1 MRKAWARVVP
11 ILVMVLLPLAAPA
24 VAQNEDAPTS
34 DGTVRVRGSL
44 RCPTLANPGG
54 LPMECVGRPFD
65 FGETL
70 SRDWAGFRT
79 ELIRLGITPTAS
91 YVAQFLGN
99 PSGGQSTGF
108 TYAGTFELLV
118 HWDIGKLLPVG
129 GLSLVVGTGW
139 STGRSLSADEIGNIF
154 TVQSAYTAVDGG
166 TNSLTLGP
174 LYLHQRLLDDRL
186 MLAVGRLAPAE
197 TFATMPVLN
206 NYVNGGISATPGSL
220 ETDIPSFATYPPGM
234 QWGAQAVYR
243 LTPALQVEAGVFN
256 ASRRSAAGA
265 DGGADFSLGGDHTGV
280 LSVVQATYLINRAGT
295 SAGLPGLYSV
305 GGMYDSSRFS
315 RVSGSGGTTQ
325 GNTAV
330 YAMFQQMVYRE
341 GGPGSDQGLTL
352 WGEVAVAPRSSVSPL
367 PLFVGGG
374 VSYQGLIPGR
384 GPDIASLGVIGG
396 ALSHDLPGTTAET
409 VVEMN
414 YQLILPGGLSIM
426 PDLQYII
433 RPGGVRAVGNAL
445 VLGAQVTISF

>member
-1 MRKAWARVVP
+1 
-11 ILVMVLLPLAAPA
+11 
-24 VAQNEDAPTS
+24 
-34 DGTVRVRGSL
+34 
-44 RCPTLANPGG
+44 
-54 LPMECVGRPFD
+54 MECVGRPFD

-154 TVQSAYTAVDGG
+154 AVQSAYTAVDGG

-220 ETDIPSFATYPPGM
+220 ETDIPSFAAYPPGM

-315 RVSGSGGTTQ
+315 RVSGSGGTTH
-325 GNTAV
+325 GNAAV

-384 GPDIASLGVIGG
+384 GPDIASLGVISRRTQPRPSWYDGG
-396 ALSHDLPGTTAET
+396 DRDRDELPAH
-409 VVEMN
+409 
-414 YQLILPGGLSIM
+414 PS
-426 PDLQYII
+426 
-433 RPGGVRAVGNAL
+433 RRAVDHAGSAVHHPSGRSPSGGKRARARRSGDDQL
-445 VLGAQVTISF
+445 LTVRGAARPRAPAAPWQGDTGRLSWTA

>member
-11 ILVMVLLPLAAPA
+11 ILVMMLLPLAAPA
-24 VAQNEDAPTS
+24 VAQNEDAPAS
-34 DGTVRVRGSL
+34 DGTIRVRGSL

-54 LPMECVGRPFD
+54 FPMDCVGRPFD
-65 FGETL
+65 FAETL

-99 PSGGQSTGF
+99 PSGGRSTGF

-129 GLSLVVGTGW
+129 GLALVVGAGW

-154 TVQSAYTAVDGG
+154 AVQSAYTAVDGG
-166 TNSLTLGP
+166 PNSLTLGP

-186 MLAVGRLAPAE
+186 MFAAGRLAPGE

-206 NYVNGGISATPGSL
+206 NYVNGGISAVPGSL
-220 ETDIPSFATYPPGM
+220 ATDIPSFATYPPGM

-243 LTPALQVEAGVFN
+243 LTPALQVDAGVFN

-265 DGGADFSLGGDHTGV
+265 NGGADFSLGGDHTGV
-280 LSVVQATYLINRAGT
+280 LSVVQATYLNRAGT
-295 SAGLPGLYSV
+295 SAGLPGLYAV

-315 RVSGSGGTTQ
+315 RVSGSGRTTH
-325 GNTAV
+325 GNDAV
-330 YAMFQQMVYRE
+330 YAMFQQMIYRD
-341 GGPGSDQGLTL
+341 GGPGSGQGLTL

-374 VSYQGLIPGR
+374 LGYQGLIPGR
-384 GPDIASLGVIGG
+384 EPDIASFGVIHG
-396 ALSHDLPGTTAET
+396 ALSHDLPRTAAET
-409 VVEMN
+409 VIEMN

-445 VLGAQVTISF
+445 VLGAQVTLSF